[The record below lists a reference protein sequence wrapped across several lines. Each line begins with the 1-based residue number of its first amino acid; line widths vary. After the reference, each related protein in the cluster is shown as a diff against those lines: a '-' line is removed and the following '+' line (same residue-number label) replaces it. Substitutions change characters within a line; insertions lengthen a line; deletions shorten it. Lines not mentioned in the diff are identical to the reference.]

1 MPTPDPQTALFATA
15 QVRALDRA
23 AIDGGIPG
31 IELMERAACAAL
43 DELRRRWPEART
55 LCVLCGPGNNGGDGF
70 MLAALA
76 RAAGLR
82 ADVIAVSEHASGDAA
97 LARERFVSEG
107 GTLRPERTLPE
118 ADVYVD
124 GLFGSGL
131 NRAPGGDA
139 AALIAALNAQARPV
153 LALDVPSGLDS
164 DTGRAWDPCVRAA
177 ATACFVGW
185 KRGLFTAQGSDQC
198 GARTLA
204 TLAISE
210 SVHASVAPDA
220 SLLTPQALPARPR
233 DSHKGRYGHVLVVGG
248 DLGTGGAVHL
258 CGEAATRT
266 GAGLVSI
273 ATREANVGAI
283 LAVRPELMPH
293 GVHVPRNLE
302 SLLARASVVAL
313 GPGLGQDDWG
323 RGLWQAALDAGK
335 TTVLDADGLN
345 LLAGHPRALPAVCVL
360 TPHPGEAARLLAAT
374 TMEVQADR
382 FAAVRA
388 LANKYGAVAV
398 LKGAGSLIAS
408 PDGHVAVCPWGNP
421 GMASGGM
428 GDVLTGV
435 IAALLAQ
442 GLSAWDAACL
452 GVGLHARA
460 GDLAARAGERGL
472 LASDLFSY
480 LRALVNGNFF
490 AIVPDRRMDERSGGA
505 GPGSSR

>member
-1 MPTPDPQTALFATA
+1 MPRPDPPTALFATA
-15 QVRALDRA
+15 QARALDRA
-23 AIDGGIPG
+23 AIDGGIGG
-31 IELMERAACAAL
+31 IELMERAARAAL
-43 DELRRRWPEART
+43 DDLRRRWHEART

-70 MLAALA
+70 LLAALA

-82 ADVIAVSEHASGDAA
+82 VNVIALSEHASGDAA
-97 LARERFVSEG
+97 LARERFVAEG
-107 GTLRPERTLPE
+107 GTLLPERTLPA

-164 DTGRAWDPCVRAA
+164 DTGRAFDPCVRAA
-177 ATACFVGW
+177 ATVCFVGW
-185 KRGLFTAQGSDQC
+185 KRGLFTAQGPDQC
-198 GARTLA
+198 GVRTLA
-204 TLAISE
+204 TLAIPE
-210 SVHASVAPDA
+210 SVYASVAPGA
-220 SLLTPQALPARPR
+220 SLLVPQALPARAR

-258 CGEAATRT
+258 CGEAAARI
-266 GAGLVSI
+266 GAGLVSV
-273 ATREANVGAI
+273 AAREANVGPI
-283 LAVRPELMPH
+283 LAARPELMPH

-302 SLLARASVVAL
+302 PLLARASVVAL

-335 TTVLDADGLN
+335 PTVLDADGLN
-345 LLAGHPRALPAVCVL
+345 LLAGHARALPQVCVL
-360 TPHPGEAARLLAAT
+360 TPHPGEAARLLAANT
-374 TMEVQADR
+374 TAVQADR

-388 LANKYGAVAV
+388 LANKYRAVAV
-398 LKGAGSLIAS
+398 LKGAGSLIAD
-408 PDGHVAVCPWGNP
+408 PDGQVAVCPWGNP

-480 LRALVNGNFF
+480 LRALLNGR
-490 AIVPDRRMDERSGGA
+490 V
-505 GPGSSR
+505 